1 MDIARPE
8 FKLQQS
14 RRQIVLF
21 GVGAVVVAAVS
32 IGAMRLKP
40 AAPSLE
46 RGTVWTDVV
55 KRGSMLRQVRGP
67 GSLMPV
73 QEAVRQ
79 VPAETEATV
88 VRIRVLPGTQVQA
101 DTILLEMSNSQV
113 EQAAIDAQL
122 QLKAAEAEYQSL
134 RVRLDSDL
142 MTQKAGAATVNAD
155 YSQAQR
161 QADTDKAL
169 YELGVI
175 SGLAYKSSKGK
186 ADELT
191 TRNDLEGQRLA
202 INKKAVET
210 QLAQEQAKVDQARTL
225 AALKQKQLDALR
237 VRAGIIGVLVDL
249 PMQVGQ
255 HVQPG
260 TMLAKV
266 VQPEHLMAA
275 LKIAETQARD
285 VQFGEPASIDTHNG
299 VISGT
304 VMRVDPAV
312 QNGTVTVDVKLTGD
326 LPRGARP
333 DLSVDGTIDLER
345 LDNVLYVGR
354 PAFGQENSTI
364 SLFRLDTEGKE
375 AARVPIKVGRE
386 SVNSIQIFERLHE
399 GDTVILSDMSRWDK
413 TDRIRLEVR
422 GSHSDPQSLAA
433 FSR

>member
-8 FKLQQS
+8 FKLQQR

-32 IGAMRLKP
+32 IGVMRLKP
-40 AAPSLE
+40 AAPSVE

-79 VPAETEATV
+79 IPAETEATV

-113 EQAAIDAQL
+113 GQAAIDAQL

-202 INKKAVET
+202 INKKAIET

-237 VRAGIIGVLVDL
+237 VRAGITGVLVDL

-299 VISGT
+299 IISGT

-364 SLFRLDTEGKE
+364 SLFRLETDGKE

-386 SVNSIQIFERLHE
+386 SVNSIQIFEGLHE

-413 TDRIRLEVR
+413 TDRIRL
-422 GSHSDPQSLAA
+422 D
-433 FSR
+433 